1 MNIISLISKQLKD
14 FIEHWKCEHIFRKFA
29 NNFPNEFSWREETKL
44 TFGAIFHMK
53 RVFHNIAAM
62 FPFIVS
68 NKSIIWLQHK
78 KKSSPNFLLQLFA
91 RRRKRIVDLFSFCAV
106 ENIDLLLLKN
116 LGDFSFD
123 ISIWKQSELLPFFLS
138 VLFPKYLGLKAR
150 TKNEYILTSVYIARE
165 SAHKNVVRLFRSAK
179 SASINCLLNDKN
191 LIEKGRFSNK

>member
-1 MNIISLISKQLKD
+1 MTIISLISKQLKD

-78 KKSSPNFLLQLFA
+78 KKSSPNFLLLQL
-91 RRRKRIVDLFSFCAV
+91 VDANALSISFRFVQSKILIYCYWKISATFLLTYLSESNRNCFLFSYRFY
-106 ENIDLLLLKN
+106 
-116 LGDFSFD
+116 
-123 ISIWKQSELLPFFLS
+123 FLNTL
-138 VLFPKYLGLKAR
+138 V
-150 TKNEYILTSVYIARE
+150 
-165 SAHKNVVRLFRSAK
+165 
-179 SASINCLLNDKN
+179 
-191 LIEKGRFSNK
+191 